1 MVKGFPILKSLVLIA
16 IEMIQEHFNI
26 NLQEYCN
33 SLYQNFYFLV
43 KKGNRKYQ
51 LINTVVFLNRV
62 LVKDA
67 NLLPSVDEFL
77 EEFGGMTV
85 TLIVDLFLGYD

>member
-1 MVKGFPILKSLVLIA
+1 MVKGFPILKSLILIA
-16 IEMIQEHFNI
+16 MEMIQEHFNI
-26 NLQEYCN
+26 DLLEYCN

-43 KKGNRKYQ
+43 EKGNRKYQ

-67 NLLPSVDEFL
+67 NLLSSVDEFL

-85 TLIVDLFLGYD
+85 TLIVDLFLEYD